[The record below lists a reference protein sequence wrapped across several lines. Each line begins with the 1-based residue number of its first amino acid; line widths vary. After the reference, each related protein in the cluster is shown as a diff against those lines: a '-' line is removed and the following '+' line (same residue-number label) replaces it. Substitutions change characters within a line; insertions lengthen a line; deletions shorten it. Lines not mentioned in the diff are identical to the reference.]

1 MAAGGSSSSAQ
12 PEKLMKGLQLDKK
25 SSTSSQEV
33 GNGRMEID
41 MRNEASVLN
50 FTCIRYMLTHTY
62 HPLSLSSP
70 NALKHKQ
77 KYESYRFE
85 GDPNEV
91 GHVVTTRC
99 TTREDASDVR

>member
-1 MAAGGSSSSAQ
+1 MAAGGSSSSNAQ
-12 PEKLMKGLQLDKK
+12 PENLMKGLQLDKK
-25 SSTSSQEV
+25 SLSTSQEV

-50 FTCIRYMLTHTY
+50 FTCALDICLHTSS
-62 HPLSLSSP
+62 SLSFFS
-70 NALKHKQ
+70 LKHKQ